1 MILTQVMQGIS
12 WQYNEQA
19 SNDSNSLPQSDV
31 SGISTDTRSLKPG
44 ELFFALD
51 GRHLHGSAFAKEA
64 LAKGAAA
71 AVIQD
76 ASADN
81 DLIESGLVIRV
92 SEVTEA
98 LALASANFFGH
109 PEREMTLI
117 GITGTNG
124 KTTTACIIHQ
134 ILNDHKGTCGLLGTI
149 ENMIGVQKI
158 SSLHTT
164 PPAPELYAVLR
175 KMADAGN
182 ACAVMEVSSHGL
194 AQNRVYGIEFN
205 TGVFTNISHEHLDFH
220 QNLDNYREAKSLL
233 FRHSQVSVL
242 NADDP
247 GYGYMKAIAKGSVVT
262 YGLSSGTVDFCGE
275 YLGQE
280 GRKGCFNLY
289 FGSQCLPVCMNFI
302 GRYNTSNAL
311 AAIAAAYVQGI
322 EPEKA
327 IASLEKV
334 APISGRMQHID
345 LGQPFLAIVDYA
357 HTPDGLLQVLATLR
371 EAVKQGRIISV
382 FGARGE
388 RDSLKRPIM
397 GQIAGRGADYVILT
411 TDCPYGENPLT
422 INESVAKGIE
432 EVGGNYRIIPDRT
445 EAIFEACKMAYPG
458 DAVIVTGRGHETVQH
473 FEDGDR
479 VLDDR
484 ECLAYAINALQNNQ
498 DKRRYVIP
506 EKVNKSYLT

>member
-1 MILTQVMQGIS
+1 MILAQVMQGIS
-12 WQYNEQA
+12 CKYDTPTGNGSYSLLQ
-19 SNDSNSLPQSDV
+19 SNV
-31 SGISTDTRSLKPG
+31 FGISTDTRSLKPG

-51 GRHLHGSAFAKEA
+51 GRRLHGSMFVKEA

-71 AVIQD
+71 AIIHDESVD
-76 ASADN
+76 S
-81 DLIESGLVIRV
+81 DLMESGLVIRV
-92 SEVTEA
+92 LEVTEA
-98 LALASANFFGH
+98 LALASANFYGH
-109 PEREMTLI
+109 PEREMTLV

-149 ENMIGVQKI
+149 ENMIGVQKTP
-158 SSLHTT
+158 SLFTT

-175 KMADAGN
+175 KMVDAGN
-182 ACAVMEVSSHGL
+182 TCAVMEVSSHGL
-194 AQNRVYGIEFN
+194 AQNRVHGIEFN

-220 QNLDNYREAKSLL
+220 QNLDNYREAKSRL

-247 GYGYMKAIAKGSVVT
+247 GYGYLKAIAKGAVVT
-262 YGLSSGTVDFCGE
+262 YGLSSGSVDFRGE

-289 FGSQCLPVCMNFI
+289 FGGQCLPVCMNFI
-302 GRYNTSNAL
+302 GRYNVSNAL
-311 AAIAAAYVQGI
+311 AAIAAAYVQGV

-327 IASLEKV
+327 VASLEKV

-371 EAVKQGRIISV
+371 EAVKQGQIISV

-411 TDCPYGENPLT
+411 TDCPYGENPLA

-432 EVGGNYRIIPDRT
+432 EVGGNYRIVPDRAD
-445 EAIFEACKMAYPG
+445 AIFEACKMAHPG

-473 FEDGDR
+473 LEEGDR
-479 VLDDR
+479 FLDDR
-484 ECLAYAINALQNNQ
+484 ECLAHAINALHGSQ
-498 DKRRYVIP
+498 DKRDTFP
-506 EKVNKSYLT
+506 EKVTKSI

>member
-1 MILTQVMQGIS
+1 MILAQVMQGIS
-12 WQYNEQA
+12 CKCDVQTG
-19 SNDSNSLPQSDV
+19 NDGKPLLLSEV
-31 SGISTDTRSLKPG
+31 FGISTDTRSLKPG

-51 GRHLHGSAFAKEA
+51 GRRLHGSAFVKEA
-64 LAKGAAA
+64 LTKGAVA
-71 AVIQD
+71 AVIHTE
-76 ASADN
+76 SADS
-81 DLIESGLVIRV
+81 DLIESGSVIRV
-92 SEVTEA
+92 LEVTKA
-98 LALASANFFGH
+98 LALASANFCGH
-109 PEREMTLI
+109 PERKMALT

-124 KTTTACIIHQ
+124 KTTTACMIHQ

-158 SSLHTT
+158 PSLFTT

-175 KMADAGN
+175 KMVDAGN

-194 AQNRVYGIEFN
+194 VQDRVYGIEFN

-220 QNLDNYREAKSLL
+220 QNLDNYRAAKSLL
-233 FRHSQVSVL
+233 FQHSQVSVL

-247 GYGYMKAIAKGSVVT
+247 SYEYLKAVAKGTVVT
-262 YGLSSGTVDFCGE
+262 YGLSAGSVDFRGE

-289 FGSQCLPVCMNFI
+289 FGGQCLPVCMNFI

-327 IASLEKV
+327 IVSLEKV

-357 HTPDGLLQVLATLR
+357 HTPDGLLQVLSTLR

-397 GQIAGRGADYVILT
+397 GQIAGKGADCVILT

-432 EVGGNYRIIPDRT
+432 EVGGNYRIVLDRA
-445 EAIFEACKMAYPG
+445 EAIFEACKMARPG
-458 DAVIVTGRGHETVQH
+458 DAVIVTGRGHETIQH
-473 FEDGDR
+473 FEDGDHF
-479 VLDDR
+479 LDDR
-484 ECLAYAINALQNNQ
+484 ECLAHAINVLHGCQGSRDA
-498 DKRRYVIP
+498 IS
-506 EKVNKSYLT
+506 EKAKKSI